1 MSSSKNKAKIV
12 NRIETLTLN
21 VPDDDFDDKLDQISN
36 KSHES
41 VNCETDHCVQL
52 NQNELRL
59 TRISDDRTITNEKKA
74 QWKIDPFRK
83 SKR

>member
-12 NRIETLTLN
+12 NRVETLTLN

-59 TRISDDRTITNEKKA
+59 TRISDDRTKKSGIES
-74 QWKIDPFRK
+74 QTK
-83 SKR
+83 